1 MHNMEELT
9 LEELIKYTVRIQ
21 QDSFLFYRK
30 AARILEGNEMKPVID
45 GLADF
50 KVNQLK
56 QLKNLL
62 SEYTLASENIDFMF
76 DVDTDLFDDILDN
89 GDIPAQATPRDV
101 LVLSLKRE
109 DRTAKTYDM
118 IMNLPLLEE
127 RAGQLYRLLLEDEK
141 EKISALRERAEK
153 AARR

>member
-50 KVNQLK
+50 KVNHLK
-56 QLKNLL
+56 QLKDLL

-153 AARR
+153 AERR

>member
-50 KVNQLK
+50 KVNHLK
-56 QLKNLL
+56 QLKDLL

>member
-50 KVNQLK
+50 KVDQLK
-56 QLKNLL
+56 QLKDLL
-62 SEYTLASENIDFMF
+62 SEYTLASEDIDFMF

>member
-50 KVNQLK
+50 KADQLK
-56 QLKNLL
+56 QLKDLL
-62 SEYTLASENIDFMF
+62 SEYTLASEDIDFMF

-109 DRTAKTYDM
+109 DRTAKTYVM

>member
-50 KVNQLK
+50 KVNHLK
-56 QLKNLL
+56 QLKDLL

-76 DVDTDLFDDILDN
+76 DVDTDLFDYILDN

>member
-50 KVNQLK
+50 KADQLK
-56 QLKNLL
+56 QLKDLL
-62 SEYTLASENIDFMF
+62 SEYTLASEDIDFMF

-109 DRTAKTYDM
+109 DRTAKTYVM

-153 AARR
+153 AKRR